1 MFYRLD
7 IFKIVFLRQI
17 LLHMPVRNKKQM
29 RKTTRQRYTD
39 LKEWI
44 RAFLVALVL
53 LVLFRFFVLDIISIS
68 DSSMQS
74 TFLAGDVLLV
84 NKYNYGARMPL
95 RIVPQFVV
103 NAFFTTDSLPL
114 VRQLPYWR
122 FASNRKFL
130 RHDLILFNTPV
141 QHFRPIDQRPK
152 QIRRLVA
159 LPGEQLEIHRSNVFV
174 NGKNL
179 DEPST
184 IQKNY
189 EVTVKDPEQIES
201 LIRLFGIREGRR
213 IKKTNRF
220 VFSFTQSEA
229 DSLVDFEDIRR
240 IKPYRADDSDGLPVV
255 MGKRSEK
262 WTLDD
267 FGPVVVPFKGMKIE
281 LDSKNPDR
289 YLYHLLHHERRK
301 FIFRNDSV
309 FLEGEHVEEY
319 EFTMDYYFVLGDNR
333 HNTSDSRMW
342 GFVPEN
348 HITGRIS
355 AIVFSFHKMAK
366 LKGKIRWSRWFRSV
380 EESESINQP

>member
-1 MFYRLD
+1 
-7 IFKIVFLRQI
+7 
-17 LLHMPVRNKKQM
+17 MPVKNKKYA
-29 RKTTRQRYTD
+29 RKRSQPQISD

-53 LVLFRFFVLDIISIS
+53 LVLFRFFVFDITSIS

-74 TFLAGDVLLV
+74 TFLAGDVVLV

-95 RIVPQFVV
+95 RIVPQFIV

-114 VRQLPYWR
+114 IKQLPYWR
-122 FASNRKFL
+122 FASNRDFQH
-130 RHDLILFNTPV
+130 HDLISFNTPV

-159 LPGEQLEIHRSNVFV
+159 LPGEQIEIHKSKVFI
-174 NGKNL
+174 NGAKFY
-179 DEPST
+179 ESST
-184 IQKNY
+184 IQRNY
-189 EVTVKDPEQIES
+189 EVITKNPDRIES
-201 LIRLFGIREGRR
+201 LIHLFAIREGGRV
-213 IKKTNRF
+213 KKTDRF
-220 VFSFTQSEA
+220 IFPFTQNEV
-229 DSLVDFEDIRR
+229 DSIRLFEGVKRVN
-240 IKPYRADDSDGLPVV
+240 PYRAGASDGLPIV
-255 MGKRSEK
+255 MGKKSEK
-262 WTLDD
+262 WTADD
-267 FGPVVVPFKGMKIE
+267 FGPVVVPYKGMKIN

-309 FLEGEHVEEY
+309 FWNGVHIKEY

-348 HITGRIS
+348 HIVGRIS
-355 AIVFSFHKMAK
+355 AIVFSFNKMAK
-366 LKGKIRWSRWFRSV
+366 LKGKVRWDRWMRSL
-380 EESESINQP
+380 EETGIINQP